1 MVLETEKKPAEENE
15 EQQPR
20 SVTMKSLLEAG
31 VHFGHQRRRWNPKMD
46 QYIYAHRNGIH
57 IVDLQQTLQHLENAA
72 SFVEDLV
79 SKGEKIVMVGTKK
92 QAQDTIQNE
101 AGRCGA
107 FFVNTRWLGGT
118 LTNFTTIQG
127 RIDHLVALETRKTKG
142 ELDVL
147 PKKEAL
153 KIQHTID
160 KLNKFLSG
168 IKEMTQI
175 PGALFVI
182 DVTRESIAIAEAQRV
197 GIPVIALVDT
207 DGDPTLVNYPIP
219 GNDDAIRSVKLVTS
233 RIADAIIQGNN
244 RLNSIQSESD
254 ENDEQANDEVVENV
268 NENNTKNES
277 SPDTGKTKEVESDH
291 DKPE

>member
-1 MVLETEKKPAEENE
+1 M
-15 EQQPR
+15 
-20 SVTMKSLLEAG
+20 S
-31 VHFGHQRRRWNPKMD
+31 

-57 IVDLQQTLQHLENAA
+57 IVDLQQTLKHLENAA

-79 SKGEKIVMVGTKK
+79 SKGEKIIMVGTKK
-92 QAQDTIQNE
+92 QAQDTIQSE

-118 LTNFTTIQG
+118 LTNFTTIQS

-160 KLNKFLSG
+160 RLNRFLSG

-182 DVTRESIAIAEAQRV
+182 DVSREEIAIAEAQRV

-207 DGDPTLVNYPIP
+207 DGDPTLINYPIP

-233 RIADAIIQGNN
+233 RIADAIIEGNN

-254 ENDEQANDEVVENV
+254 ENNEEATEDEDATEDENA
-268 NENNTKNES
+268 TKNAA
-277 SPDTGKTKEVESDH
+277 SPDTEETKEVGSDP

>member
-277 SPDTGKTKEVESDH
+277 SPDTEKTKEVESDP

>member
-46 QYIYAHRNGIH
+46 RYIYAHRNGIH

-127 RIDHLVALETRKTKG
+127 RIDHLVALETRKAKG

-160 KLNKFLSG
+160 KLNRFLSG

-197 GIPVIALVDT
+197 GIPIIALVDT

-233 RIADAIIQGNN
+233 RIADAIIEGNN

-254 ENDEQANDEVVENV
+254 ENDEQASDEVVENV
-268 NENNTKNES
+268 YENNTKNES
-277 SPDTGKTKEVESDH
+277 SPDTEETKEVESDP

>member
-15 EQQPR
+15 QQQPR

-46 QYIYAHRNGIH
+46 RYIYAHRNGIH

-127 RIDHLVALETRKTKG
+127 RIDHLVALETRKAKG

-160 KLNKFLSG
+160 KLNRFLSG

-197 GIPVIALVDT
+197 GIPIIALVDT

-219 GNDDAIRSVKLVTS
+219 GNDDAR
-233 RIADAIIQGNN
+233 RAIDLYCNLIKETIQ
-244 RLNSIQSESD
+244 
-254 ENDEQANDEVVENV
+254 NV
-268 NENNTKNES
+268 NNEATTKPLES
-277 SPDTGKTKEVESDH
+277 SDNTLIE
-291 DKPE
+291 KPEKKEIPEKEKKNPNLLDKLKLN

>member
-15 EQQPR
+15 QQQPR

-31 VHFGHQRRRWNPKMD
+31 VHFGHQRRRWNPKMS

-57 IVDLQQTLQHLENAA
+57 IVDLQQTLKHLENAA

-79 SKGEKIVMVGTKK
+79 SKGEKIIMVGTKK
-92 QAQDTIQNE
+92 QAQDTIQSE

-118 LTNFTTIQG
+118 LTNFTTIQS

-160 KLNKFLSG
+160 KLNRFLSG

-182 DVTRESIAIAEAQRV
+182 DVSREKIAIAEAQRV

-233 RIADAIIQGNN
+233 RIADAVIEGNN

-254 ENDEQANDEVVENV
+254 ENNEEATEDEDATEDEND
-268 NENNTKNES
+268 TKNAA
-277 SPDTGKTKEVESDH
+277 SPDTEETKEVGSDP

>member
-160 KLNKFLSG
+160 KLNRFLSG

-277 SPDTGKTKEVESDH
+277 SPDTGKTKEVESDP

>member
-160 KLNKFLSG
+160 KLNRFLSG

>member
-15 EQQPR
+15 QQQPR

-31 VHFGHQRRRWNPKMD
+31 VHFGHQRRRWNPKMS

-57 IVDLQQTLQHLENAA
+57 IVDLQQTLKHLENAA

-79 SKGEKIVMVGTKK
+79 SKGEKIIMVGTKK
-92 QAQDTIQNE
+92 QAQDTIQSE

-118 LTNFTTIQG
+118 LTNFTTIQS

-160 KLNKFLSG
+160 KLNRFLSG

-182 DVTRESIAIAEAQRV
+182 DVSREKIAIAEAQRV

-233 RIADAIIQGNN
+233 RIADAVIEGNN

-254 ENDEQANDEVVENV
+254 ENDEEATEDEND
-268 NENNTKNES
+268 TKNAA
-277 SPDTGKTKEVESDH
+277 SPDTEETKEVGSDP

>member
-1 MVLETEKKPAEENE
+1 
-15 EQQPR
+15 
-20 SVTMKSLLEAG
+20 
-31 VHFGHQRRRWNPKMD
+31 
-46 QYIYAHRNGIH
+46 
-57 IVDLQQTLQHLENAA
+57 VDLQQTLKHLENAA

-79 SKGEKIVMVGTKK
+79 SKGEKIIMVGTKK
-92 QAQDTIQNE
+92 QAQDTIQSE

-118 LTNFTTIQG
+118 LTNFTTIQS

-160 KLNKFLSG
+160 RLNRFLSG

-182 DVTRESIAIAEAQRV
+182 DVSREEIAIAEAQRV

-207 DGDPTLVNYPIP
+207 DGDPTLINYPIP

-233 RIADAIIQGNN
+233 RIADAIIEGNN

-254 ENDEQANDEVVENV
+254 ENNEEATEDENA
-268 NENNTKNES
+268 TKNAA
-277 SPDTGKTKEVESDH
+277 SPDTEETKEVGSDP

>member
-15 EQQPR
+15 QQQPR

-31 VHFGHQRRRWNPKMD
+31 VHFGHQRRRWNPKMS

-57 IVDLQQTLQHLENAA
+57 IVDLQQTLKHLENAA

-79 SKGEKIVMVGTKK
+79 SKGEKIIMVGTKK
-92 QAQDTIQNE
+92 QAQDTIQSE

-118 LTNFTTIQG
+118 LTNFTTIQS

-160 KLNKFLSG
+160 KLNRFLSG

-182 DVTRESIAIAEAQRV
+182 DVSREKIAIAEAQRV

-233 RIADAIIQGNN
+233 RIADAVIEGNN

-254 ENDEQANDEVVENV
+254 ENDEEATEDEDDTE
-268 NENNTKNES
+268 NENDTKNAAL
-277 SPDTGKTKEVESDH
+277 PDTEETKEVGSDP

>member
-160 KLNKFLSG
+160 KLNRFLSG

-277 SPDTGKTKEVESDH
+277 SPDTEKTKEVESDP